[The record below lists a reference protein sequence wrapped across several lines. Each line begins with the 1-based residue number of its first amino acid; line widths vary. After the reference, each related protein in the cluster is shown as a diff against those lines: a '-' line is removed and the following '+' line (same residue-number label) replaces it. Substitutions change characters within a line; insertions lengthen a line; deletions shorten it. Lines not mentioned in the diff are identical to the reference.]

1 MAVVLADLLD
11 AKHVTLELPAG
22 TRDEALQAIVSTME
36 LAEPV
41 KFASEVLAREEVH
54 TTLMGK
60 GVAFPHAR
68 TDLVSEIV
76 LGIGRSAN
84 GVPFGENGE
93 RAQLIFVIGVPKKR
107 VNDYLVCVG
116 ALARLTK
123 AEATRTELMAAESAE
138 GFVDILRAGSLLLE

>member
-11 AKHVTLELPAG
+11 AKHVTLELAAAS
-22 TRDEALQAIVSTME
+22 RDEALRAIVAAME
-36 LAEPV
+36 VAEPEKFLAEV
-41 KFASEVLAREEVH
+41 VAREEVH

-76 LGIGRSAN
+76 LGIARSAP
-84 GVPFGENGE
+84 GVPFGPEGE
-93 RAQLIFVIGVPKKR
+93 LAQLIFVIGVPKKR

-123 AEATRTELMAAESAE
+123 AEETRARLMAAESAE
-138 GFVDILRAGSLLLE
+138 ELVEILRAGSLLLE